1 MGYTPL
7 AEYGL
12 IGNDDRCALVSSD
25 GSIDW
30 CCFPHVASPSV
41 FARLLD
47 ADRGGQFVLRPT
59 DSYDAHQQYL
69 DRTNILQTTFET
81 DSGRAVLTDFMPV
94 SSSGAESTFQ
104 PAIYR
109 RLRCAAGTLRVEC
122 EFVPRFDYARA
133 ETTIERVDDPR
144 DTSTDDTTPAAA
156 DDSAHDRLVA
166 HGGDEP
172 LFVQSHGPL
181 SLDTKRRDRAVGFQ
195 RLTEGETLW
204 VGLQYGEHS
213 GMSPKAY
220 RRSLT
225 ATREYWEEWVA
236 EFEAAA
242 TQIVDNNP
250 WYEHVVRSG
259 LVLKLLINSG
269 SGAIYAAPTTSL
281 PEQYGGDHNW
291 DYRYNWIRDAK
302 FTVQALY
309 NFGRTEEAERYF
321 EWFRSV
327 SDDDPAAIQ
336 PLYGVHGETDLEEFE
351 LDHLAGY
358 RHSNPVRVGNA
369 AFSQQQ
375 TDVYG
380 AIIQGIYETLQ
391 HGETLSTDDW
401 DSIRAIINH
410 VCDVWDEPDAGIW
423 EFRGEQR
430 HYLHSKLLCW
440 VAIDRGLELAHACDR
455 EYPADRWETTREA
468 IREAIVDRGYSEAA
482 GSFVQHFETDR
493 ALDASALLVP
503 LYEFLPADDPRVE
516 STIETVLEEL
526 LTDDGLVYRTKYT
539 DAIPPEPNAFLL
551 CTFWLVD
558 VLVLAGR
565 TAEATE
571 LFETV
576 LAHSSPLGLL
586 AERVDPSTGEL
597 FGNYPQAFSHLGLMN
612 SAIYLCS
619 SDADGN
625 ADSLQH
631 DPQSEERISPLFRR
645 DR

>member
-47 ADRGGQFVLRPT
+47 DTRGGQFALRPT
-59 DSYDAHQQYL
+59 DSYESHQQYL

-81 DSGRAVLTDFMPV
+81 DSGQAVLTDFMPV
-94 SSSGAESTFQ
+94 SSSGSHSTFQ

-109 RLRCAAGTLRVEC
+109 RLRCTAGTLRIEC

-133 ETTIERVDDPR
+133 ETTVE
-144 DTSTDDTTPAAA
+144 A
-156 DDSAHDRLVA
+156 DDETSRLVA
-166 HGGDEP
+166 RGGDET
-172 LFVQSHGPL
+172 LFVQSHGL
-181 SLDTKRRDRAVGFQ
+181 LDLRTVGDRAVGFH
-195 RLTEGETLW
+195 RLTEGETVW
-204 VGLQYGEHS
+204 VGLQYDEYTE
-213 GMSPKAY
+213 MPAKAC
-220 RRSLT
+220 RDRLT
-225 ATREYWEEWVA
+225 DTRQYWEEWVA
-236 EFEAAA
+236 EFEESA
-242 TQIVDNNP
+242 TAIVENNS

-281 PEQYGGDHNW
+281 PEKYGGDHNW

-321 EWFRSV
+321 EWFRSITD
-327 SDDDPAAIQ
+327 SDPESIQ
-336 PLYGVHGETDLEEFE
+336 PLYGVHGETELTEIE

-358 RHSNPVRVGNA
+358 RHSAPVRVGNA

-380 AIIQGIYETLQ
+380 AIVQGIYETLQ
-391 HGETLSTDDW
+391 HDERLTDTDW
-401 DSIRAIINH
+401 NSLRAIVNH

-423 EFRGEQR
+423 EFRGTQR

-440 VAIDRGLELAHACDR
+440 VAVDRGLALADQLDYA
-455 EYPADRWETTREA
+455 YPADRWETTRKA
-468 IREAIVDRGYSEAA
+468 IRTAILDKGYSETA
-482 GSFVQHFETDR
+482 GSFVQHFDTDR
-493 ALDASALLVP
+493 ALDASCLLLP
-503 LYEFLPADDPRVE
+503 IYEFLPADDPRVE
-516 STIETVLEEL
+516 STIETVLDEL
-526 LTDDGLVYRTKYT
+526 LDDNGLVYRTKYT
-539 DAIPPEPNAFLL
+539 EAIPPEPNAFLL

-565 TAEATE
+565 TERATE
-571 LFETV
+571 LFETA
-576 LAHSSPLGLL
+576 LEHSSPLGLL
-586 AERVDPSTGEL
+586 AERVEPATGEL
-597 FGNYPQAFSHLGLMN
+597 FGNYPQAFSHLGLIN
-612 SAIYLCS
+612 SAIYLCC
-619 SDADGN
+619 DEHPER
-625 ADSLQH
+625 LTH
-631 DPQSEERISPLFRR
+631 DPQSTAGAVSPLFRR
-645 DR
+645 EQ

>member
-25 GSIDW
+25 GSVDW

-47 ADRGGQFVLRPT
+47 DTHGGYFALRPT
-59 DSYDAHQQYL
+59 DSYESHQQYL
-69 DRTNILQTTFET
+69 DRTNILQTMFET
-81 DSGRAVLTDFMPV
+81 DSGQAVLTDFMPV
-94 SSSGAESTFQ
+94 SSDGTQATFQ

-109 RLRCAAGTLRVEC
+109 QLRCTSGTLRIEC
-122 EFVPRFDYARA
+122 EFVPRFDYART
-133 ETTIERVDDPR
+133 ETTVKAGDATDVAEESTEQ
-144 DTSTDDTTPAAA
+144 TSSDAV
-156 DDSAHDRLVA
+156 DRLVA
-166 HGGDEP
+166 RGGDEP

-181 SLDTKRRDRAVGFQ
+181 EVRPTDDNDRAVGFQ

-236 EFEAAA
+236 AFEAAA
-242 TQIVDNNP
+242 TEIVDDNP

-281 PEQYGGDHNW
+281 PEKYGGDHNW

-327 SDDDPAAIQ
+327 SDDDPESIQ
-336 PLYGVHGETDLEEFE
+336 PLYGVHGETELTEFE
-351 LDHLAGY
+351 LDHLTGY
-358 RHSNPVRVGNA
+358 RHSAPVRVGNA
-369 AFSQQQ
+369 AYSQQQ

-380 AIIQGIYETLQ
+380 AIVQGIYETLQ
-391 HGETLSTDDW
+391 HGERLSDADW
-401 DSIRAIINH
+401 ESVRDIVDH
-410 VCDVWDEPDAGIW
+410 VCEIWDEPDAGIW
-423 EFRGEQR
+423 EFRGTQR

-440 VAIDRGLELAHACDR
+440 VAVDRGLTLADQLDR
-455 EYPADRWETTREA
+455 DCPADRWKSTREA
-468 IREAIVDRGYSEAA
+468 IREAIIDRGYSETA
-482 GSFVQHFETDR
+482 GSFVQHFDTDR
-493 ALDASALLVP
+493 ALDASCLLIP
-503 LYEFLPADDPRVE
+503 IYEFLPADDPRVE
-516 STIETVLEEL
+516 STIETVMDEL
-526 LTDDGLVYRTKYT
+526 LDEDGLVYRTKHT
-539 DAIPPEPNAFLL
+539 EAIPPEPNAFLL

-558 VLVLAGR
+558 ALVLAGR
-565 TAEATE
+565 TDRATE

-576 LAHSSPLGLL
+576 LDHSSPLGLL
-586 AERVDPSTGEL
+586 AERVDPATGEL
-597 FGNYPQAFSHLGLMN
+597 FGNYPQAFSHLGVMN

-619 SDADGN
+619 SDADGT
-625 ADSLQH
+625 ADSLRH
-631 DPQSEERISPLFRR
+631 DPQSTDGDVSPLFRR

>member
-144 DTSTDDTTPAAA
+144 DTSTDDTTPVAA

-410 VCDVWDEPDAGIW
+410 VCECGTNLMPVSGSSVASNDTICTRNCCVGSPSTAGSNSPTRVTVSIPPTAGKPPERRFVKPLSTGDTARPPAVSSSISRLIARW
-423 EFRGEQR
+423 MRARCWFRSMSSCR
-430 HYLHSKLLCW
+430 L
-440 VAIDRGLELAHACDR
+440 
-455 EYPADRWETTREA
+455 TTRA
-468 IREAIVDRGYSEAA
+468 WSRLSRPYWRNS
-482 GSFVQHFETDR
+482 
-493 ALDASALLVP
+493 
-503 LYEFLPADDPRVE
+503 
-516 STIETVLEEL
+516 L
-526 LTDDGLVYRTKYT
+526 LTTGWSTERSTPT
-539 DAIPPEPNAFLL
+539 RFHPNPMRF
-551 CTFWLVD
+551 CCV
-558 VLVLAGR
+558 
-565 TAEATE
+565 
-571 LFETV
+571 
-576 LAHSSPLGLL
+576 
-586 AERVDPSTGEL
+586 PSG
-597 FGNYPQAFSHLGLMN
+597 
-612 SAIYLCS
+612 
-619 SDADGN
+619 
-625 ADSLQH
+625 
-631 DPQSEERISPLFRR
+631 
-645 DR
+645 